1 MAPAAGSRGM
11 CGEILV
17 RRRILTTADVDRALI
32 EQGRVMLPLLSTV
45 LRMGWSNEGA
55 LAAVLSEQAGVPG
68 VELAA
73 CAIDTEVLGL
83 VPQDLARSHHI
94 LPLARKDKSL
104 QLAVASA
111 EQHAMLDEI
120 AFATGLEVLPFVALR
135 GPLDRAIDEA
145 WAARRA
151 GEKLWLGASV
161 QGATAPT
168 VAVRLPAREAPR
180 VEPVLPEA
188 QLPPLE
194 PMAGVAPRPEGAP
207 ARVLAVD
214 DEEAILDLIQK
225 ALGSRSIE
233 VVRATRGRQA
243 LELLR
248 QTVPDVVLLDAML
261 PEIHGFEICSKI
273 KGSDGFRHI
282 PVIIISAI
290 YTGWNL
296 AADVKRLYGADDF
309 MAKPFRVVEL
319 VRKVEE
325 QLERTK
331 ARPRAQ
337 DVEAA
342 NRVAVREAKAA
353 AELYQAGRLDEA
365 RAAAERSVKAD
376 PFDARAHFIYGSV
389 LQGLGHVYQAI
400 SEYERVVELAP
411 SMFGALKNLAVLYER
426 QGFRSKAVEMWT
438 RALDQS
444 PTDAV
449 RQTIKAHIIGLL

>member
-1 MAPAAGSRGM
+1 MR
-11 CGEILV
+11 
-17 RRRILTTADVDRALI
+17 
-32 EQGRVMLPLLSTV
+32 
-45 LRMGWSNEGA
+45 
-55 LAAVLSEQAGVPG
+55 
-68 VELAA
+68 
-73 CAIDTEVLGL
+73 
-83 VPQDLARSHHI
+83 
-94 LPLARKDKSL
+94 
-104 QLAVASA
+104 
-111 EQHAMLDEI
+111 
-120 AFATGLEVLPFVALR
+120 
-135 GPLDRAIDEA
+135 
-145 WAARRA
+145 
-151 GEKLWLGASV
+151 
-161 QGATAPT
+161 GATAPT

-194 PMAGVAPRPEGAP
+194 PMAGIAPRPEGAP

-353 AELYQAGRLDEA
+353 AEFYQAGRLDEA
-365 RAAAERSVKAD
+365 KAAAERSVKAD